1 MHKEIEAA
9 MVKIEH
15 SLVIA
20 RPIEQVFVF
29 LVNPSNNSL
38 WQEGVIE
45 SRQISEGPVG
55 VGTRGRDIREFFG
68 RRIECDYEIVE
79 YEPKERIRFK
89 SISGLTQF
97 DGSYTFQSVQQGT
110 RFTFTIEGNAG
121 PWFSLATPL
130 AARLAKKQ
138 VEADSNRLKKLLES

>member
-1 MHKEIEAA
+1 

-20 RPIEQVFVF
+20 RRIDQVFVF

-55 VGTRGRDIREFFG
+55 AGTRGRDTRKFLG
-68 RRIECDYEIVE
+68 RQVECDYEIVE
-79 YEPKERIRFK
+79 YEPEKKIRLK
-89 SISGLTQF
+89 SISGPIQF
-97 DGSYTFQSVQQGT
+97 NGSFTFQSVQQGT
-110 RFTFTIEGNAG
+110 RFTFTIEGDAG
-121 PWFSLATPL
+121 PWS
-130 AARLAKKQ
+130 
-138 VEADSNRLKKLLES
+138 SLLEAISKSYPSRSR

>member
-1 MHKEIEAA
+1 

-20 RPIEQVFVF
+20 RPIDQVFLF

-45 SRQISEGPVG
+45 SRQISEGPVD
-55 VGTRGRDIREFFG
+55 VGTRCRDIRKFLG
-68 RRIECDYEIVE
+68 RQVECDYEIVE
-79 YEPKERIRFK
+79 YEPKEKIRFK
-89 SISGLTQF
+89 SISGPIQF
-97 DGSYTFQSVQQGT
+97 NGSYTFQSVQQGT
-110 RFTFTIEGNAG
+110 RFTFTIEGDAG
-121 PWFSLATPL
+121 PWLSLMGPL

-138 VEADSNRLKKLLES
+138 VEADSDRLKNLLES